1 MDSVILSLA
10 IKLYKKL
17 ISFITDLQSDFY
29 GTGEMGNCIV
39 TADEDKVELGWT
51 QLVPQ
56 QTITEQNEVK
66 KYIYQLPISL
76 STQFNNLIIDDKVLF
91 TTTPG
96 VPYLFLYVR
105 DTLTIRQS
113 ASLSMN
119 NRGANSSNFAPF
131 LPQPSQGSS
140 PNPYTTAC
148 LRMFVSGRDIRNTY
162 DLSCYGGDINS
173 TSGLSGGGS
182 SGAGGG
188 LLALYYKG
196 NISALEYD
204 IDTGEEIPSS
214 SDVTSMIHCNG
225 GSGPDGITNE
235 NKGGGMLFIFAKNIK
250 IDTTASI
257 SCDGGNGN
265 GKTSFW
271 RSAPTQGD
279 DTSTGGGGV
288 VVDVPMRV
296 E

>member
-29 GTGEMGNCIV
+29 GTGEMGDCIV
-39 TADEDKVELGWT
+39 TPDEDKVEVGWT

-56 QTITEQNEVK
+56 QKIMKQNEVQ
-66 KYIYQLPISL
+66 KYIYQLPVSL

-105 DTLTIRQS
+105 DTLTIRRS
-113 ASLSMN
+113 ASLSMD

-131 LPQPSQGSS
+131 LPKVPIGSS
-140 PNPYTTAC
+140 PIPYTTAC

-162 DLSCYGGDINS
+162 DLSCYGSDPNS
-173 TSGLSGGGS
+173 VNGLSGGGTK
-182 SGAGGG
+182 GAGGG

-196 NISALEYD
+196 SLKNQLGDFYQS
-204 IDTGEEIPSS
+204 T
-214 SDVTSMIHCNG
+214 TTNIHCNG
-225 GSGPDGITNE
+225 GSGPDSFGQNI
-235 NKGGGMLFIFAKNIK
+235 GGGMLFIFAKNIVLN
-250 IDTTASI
+250 TSAHI

-265 GKTSFW
+265 GKTSYW
-271 RSAPTQGD
+271 GGSPEQSAS
-279 DTSTGGGGV
+279 TSTGGGGV

-296 E
+296 N